1 MIGPYKTPQ
10 AFRVA
15 LETRLR
21 QTAQVRGVD
30 LQRLQRQVAFE
41 RLMARLFANDTPPW
55 LLKGGYSLELR
66 LPGRAR
72 STVDLDLS
80 ISVRA
85 WTGQPGGANLTTL
98 SCSEGSCL

>member
-41 RLMARLFANDTPPW
+41 
-55 LLKGGYSLELR
+55 
-66 LPGRAR
+66 
-72 STVDLDLS
+72 
-80 ISVRA
+80 
-85 WTGQPGGANLTTL
+85 
-98 SCSEGSCL
+98 

>member
-1 MIGPYKTPQ
+1 MIGPYQTPQ

-80 ISVRA
+80 IPDPARI
-85 WTGQPGGANLTTL
+85 P
-98 SCSEGSCL
+98 

>member
-21 QTAQVRGVD
+21 QTAQARGVD

-41 RLMARLFANDTPPW
+41 RLMARLFANEIPPW

-66 LPGRAR
+66 HAYRRRSSRPGRMISGPAH
-72 STVDLDLS
+72 S
-80 ISVRA
+80 IMCRRWPSVIWA
-85 WTGQPGGANLTTL
+85 MAF
-98 SCSEGSCL
+98 SS